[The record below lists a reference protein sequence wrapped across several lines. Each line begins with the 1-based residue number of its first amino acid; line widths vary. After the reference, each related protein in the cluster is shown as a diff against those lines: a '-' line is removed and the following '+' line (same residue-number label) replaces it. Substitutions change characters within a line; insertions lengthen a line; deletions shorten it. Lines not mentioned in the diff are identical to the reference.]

1 MDGNETKYWDWTLT
15 IYVQINHLD
24 EFYYSPSNPH
34 LYSEPLNLPK
44 KSSPTVFQ
52 KKWPFFDFLKVI
64 QTPNPRT
71 YFSIWGPRGVVQGPW
86 APFKL
91 AFLDPILRMNP
102 DLLYSNGSSHY
113 ELSFPHTV
121 KVRKLRSRKLE
132 NKEVIFEKNSIFG
145 SHVLI
150 FF

>member
-1 MDGNETKYWDWTLT
+1 MFKLITLMSSIIPQAIL
-15 IYVQINHLD
+15 IYTLN
-24 EFYYSPSNPH
+24 PSIFPKNRVR
-34 LYSEPLNLPK
+34 LFFK
-44 KSSPTVFQ
+44 KSDPF
-52 KKWPFFDFLKVI
+52 WPLKSDPDPKSTHIFFNFG
-64 QTPNPRT
+64 
-71 YFSIWGPRGVVQGPW
+71 GPRGVVQGPW
-86 APFKL
+86 GPFKL